1 MPTPNYRVPEIVF
14 EPFPKKLPGNNRPD
28 VIHTRLFSR
37 SIKNTLFSVKI
48 SLPQTHGQSVCLSV
62 SLILELLTLSL
73 SFFLP
78 VVSMCGL
85 FIILNRFSHC
95 FLKDW
100 AIPGPF
106 LFIFVFSTVNSN
118 YVHYKILPM
127 TGVEPRISFIRSDC
141 SANWATT
148 TTLLTPHP
156 IVAICG
162 LFSILNKLFSLF
174 LKLHILPVFTCPTL
188 YQCVHNYLLFFSH
201 KIHISASTAY
211 FISYFVFGPILSY

>member
-48 SLPQTHGQSVCLSV
+48 SLPQTHGQSVCLSL

-127 TGVEPRISFIRSDC
+127 TGVEPRISCIRSDY

-148 TTLLTPHP
+148 TTLLTLHP
-156 IVAICG
+156 IVANPLAVCTQ
-162 LFSILNKLFSLF
+162 LS
-174 LKLHILPVFTCPTL
+174 P
-188 YQCVHNYLLFFSH
+188 FFSH

-211 FISYFVFGPILSY
+211 FISFFVIGPILSS